1 MSARFTP
8 AVSRPE
14 HDLSRLPPELA
25 TQATTIARRGDLE
38 VRLASTACD
47 IKASQALRYRVFYE
61 EMSAVATDE
70 TRQHKID
77 KDDFDEICDHLIVID
92 HGPANSETVIGTY
105 RLLRQDIAE
114 KKGRFYSE
122 DEYDIASLVNAKR
135 TTHRFLELGRSC
147 VLKPYRTRAVLEL
160 LWYGIWRYVRRAK
173 LDVMV
178 GCASFA
184 QIDPEK
190 IALPLSFLHHHCAA
204 PPQWSAKALPARYV
218 NMNRMPKGDIEITRA
233 LKMMPPLIKGY
244 LRLGAYI
251 GDGAVIDEQFG
262 TTDILVILPNSRI
275 PARYLAHFDNIFK

>member
-1 MSARFTP
+1 MSARLAP
-8 AVSRPE
+8 VVYRSE
-14 HDLSRLPPELA
+14 HEFSSVPLELIN
-25 TQATTIARRGDLE
+25 QAATIARRGDLE
-38 VRLASTACD
+38 VRLASTPAD

-61 EMSAVATDE
+61 EMSAIATVE
-70 TRQHKID
+70 IQRQKLD

-92 HGPANSETVIGTY
+92 HGRANSETVIGTY
-105 RLLRQDIAE
+105 RLLRQDVAE
-114 KKGRFYSE
+114 EKGQFYSE
-122 DEYDIASLVNAKR
+122 GEYDIAALVNAKR

-184 QIDPEK
+184 QTDPEK
-190 IALPLSFLHHHCAA
+190 LALPLSFLHHNCAA
-204 PPQWSAKALPARYV
+204 PPEWSAKALPARYV
-218 NMNRMPKGDIEITRA
+218 NMNRMPKGDIDTTRA

-251 GDGAVIDEQFG
+251 GEGAVIDTQFG

-275 PARYLAHFDNIFK
+275 PERYLAHFDNIFK